1 MSNLDFNGRVAIV
14 TGAGRGMGRSHAMML
29 ASRGA
34 RVVVNDLPGTD
45 GERSAAEEVVE
56 EIRAAGGTAV
66 ASLTSVVDEAE
77 QLVKDAIDAF
87 GQVDIVIN
95 NAGVMHSETLAEAP
109 AENWHRV
116 FDIHYRGTVEVC
128 RHAWPY
134 LVKSGTGRIVS
145 TSSSGML
152 GNMGLTSYGSAKG
165 ATFSLMRSLSF
176 EGQEAGIMCNT
187 ILPSAQTRITDT
199 IDDPAIS
206 ATLKQYFQPD
216 HVSALV
222 TWLVHQDT
230 KVTNEAFQ
238 VSGGRAGRMVMA
250 AYPTVRVK
258 ESTPENWAAHEGEL
272 MADGPLRAYAS
283 TSDMFGDE
291 LADADPAIRHAMS
304 GESGGLA
311 LKKTAGADS

>member
-1 MSNLDFNGRVAIV
+1 MSNLNFDGRVAIV

-34 RVVVNDLPGTD
+34 RVVVNDLPGRD
-45 GERSAAEEVVE
+45 GERSPAEDVVD
-56 EIRAAGGTAV
+56 EIRAAGGTAI
-66 ASLTSVVDEAE
+66 ASMTSVVDEADR
-77 QLVKDAIDAF
+77 LVQDAVDAF
-87 GQVDIVIN
+87 GRIDIVVN

-109 AENWHRV
+109 ADNWHRV

-152 GNMGLTSYGSAKG
+152 GNTGLTSYGSAKG
-165 ATFSLMRSLSF
+165 ATFSLMRSLAF
-176 EGQEAGIMCNT
+176 EGQDYGITCNT
-187 ILPSAQTRITDT
+187 ILPSAWTRITGT

-206 ATLKQYFQPD
+206 ASLERYFQPD

-250 AYPTVRVK
+250 AYPTVRID
-258 ESTPENWAAHEGEL
+258 ESTPENWAEHEGKL
-272 MADGPLRAYAS
+272 MADGPLRAYTS

-291 LADADPAIRHAMS
+291 LADADPEIRHAMS
-304 GESGGLA
+304 GETGGLA
-311 LKKTAGADS
+311 LKKSTGADA